1 MRVRIRRR
9 QFISLMG
16 GAAAAFSRAARAQH
30 LAMPV
35 IGFVNGAATDA
46 YPGRAAAFRKGLEE
60 SGYVEG
66 QNVTVEYHWLDGR
79 YDFLPAL
86 MADFV
91 RRRVAVIATP
101 ISNAAALAAKA
112 ATATI
117 PIVFGVGDDPV
128 KLGLVDSLS
137 RPGRNA
143 TGINV
148 FGVEVV
154 GKRLALLHELVPGA
168 VRVAVLVNPANVA
181 SEPTLQNAQEAARTM
196 GLQAQVLKAATMS
209 EIDTAFAA
217 MAQDRSDALFV
228 AADSFFGGRRE
239 QIVTLAARYRIPAT
253 YADRES
259 VEAGGLMTYNINVA
273 SAFRQ
278 VGVYAGKILMG
289 AKPAELPVLQPI
301 NFALVVNL
309 RTAKTLE
316 ITVPNTLVALADEL
330 IE

>member
-1 MRVRIRRR
+1 
-9 QFISLMG
+9 
-16 GAAAAFSRAARAQH
+16 
-30 LAMPV
+30 
-35 IGFVNGAATDA
+35 
-46 YPGRAAAFRKGLEE
+46 
-60 SGYVEG
+60 
-66 QNVTVEYHWLDGR
+66 
-79 YDFLPAL
+79 

-137 RPGRNA
+137 RPGGTA
-143 TGINV
+143 PGINV

-217 MAQDRSDALFV
+217 LAHDRPDALFV
-228 AADSFFGGRRE
+228 APEPFLTSRRV
-239 QIVTLAARYRIPAT
+239 QIVKLAARERIA
-253 YADRES
+253 
-259 VEAGGLMTYNINVA
+259 AGCPSRGRVA
-273 SAFRQ
+273 
-278 VGVYAGKILMG
+278 AGK
-289 AKPAELPVLQPI
+289 P
-301 NFALVVNL
+301 
-309 RTAKTLE
+309 
-316 ITVPNTLVALADEL
+316 
-330 IE
+330 

>member
-1 MRVRIRRR
+1 MQFDRLKRRE
-9 QFISLMG
+9 FVGLL
-16 GAAAAFSRAARAQH
+16 GALTASMALPARAQQ
-30 LAMPV
+30 AAVP
-35 IGFVNGAATDA
+35 IGFLHQGSAEPPANTNALKKGLSEAGIDGQAVEIEE
-46 YPGRAAAFRKGLEE
+46 RAADGL
-60 SGYVEG
+60 
-66 QNVTVEYHWLDGR
+66 
-79 YDFLPAL
+79 YDRLPAL
-86 MADFV
+86 AGELV
-91 RRRVAVIATP
+91 AAKVAVIVANFLP
-101 ISNAAALAAKA
+101 AALAAKA

-137 RPGRNA
+137 RPGGNA